1 DYIKDTD
8 AARVTAT
15 VTDDDPAFDASNIT
29 ADLTGLGGGPA
40 VNPDTYVAGVATWTT
55 MLTNVACTPAN
66 GTVTVTVTATDDLG
80 NTASDSDDITSD
92 NIAPAAIGDLAAAQ
106 VKSGNT
112 GNGTTDITLTFT
124 APGDAYETEVY
135 HAGYGD
141 YPEYDDGTGT
151 EPAAPSYP
159 PASPWA
165 VTGVTATGQT
175 DEPAARDFWYYV
187 VFTKDIAY
195 NVSAVSNKTTGTLNY
210 HLGDVSDGSSPGT
223 GDTYVNSVDFSLMG
237 SSYWKNHG
245 EAGYLNYCD
254 VGPTTDLSTD
264 KLPTTDNVIDFE
276 DLMMFAINFTTVSFT
291 GGDYPE
297 AMAGIE
303 RPALRLEWD
312 EQGEDRTDVIVARLL
327 LEGNSRAVKG
337 LHAEVLYEP
346 SGLELVGVTPGE
358 LLAGQGSPVFSENQD
373 VAGRVHFD
381 AAILGRNI
389 TIMGSGEVAAISF
402 RLVGGVSHL
411 PVLKVQTLRD
421 RKNRPMGRRIE
432 PEVVDESVPAP
443 STPGVLSLGSHPNPF
458 SGSTQIRLNLPSEV
472 RVSLSIYDVTGRL
485 VRTLADGVMTAGEHN
500 VEWNGRS
507 ASGGQVAAGVYVVRM
522 DVEGRRVTRKLF
534 VLP

>member
-1 DYIKDTD
+1 
-8 AARVTAT
+8 
-15 VTDDDPAFDASNIT
+15 
-29 ADLTGLGGGPA
+29 
-40 VNPDTYVAGVATWTT
+40 
-55 MLTNVACTPAN
+55 
-66 GTVTVTVTATDDLG
+66 
-80 NTASDSDDITSD
+80 
-92 NIAPAAIGDLAAAQ
+92 
-106 VKSGNT
+106 
-112 GNGTTDITLTFT
+112 
-124 APGDAYETEVY
+124 
-135 HAGYGD
+135 
-141 YPEYDDGTGT
+141 
-151 EPAAPSYP
+151 
-159 PASPWA
+159 
-165 VTGVTATGQT
+165 
-175 DEPAARDFWYYV
+175 
-187 VFTKDIAY
+187 
-195 NVSAVSNKTTGTLNY
+195 VSNKTKGTLNY

-297 AMAGIE
+297 GMPAIE
-303 RPALRLEWD
+303 RPRLRIAWD
-312 EQGEDRTDVIVARLL
+312 EHDNEQSDIRVAHLL

-389 TIMGSGEVAAISF
+389 TIMGSGEAAVIRF
-402 RLVGGVSHL
+402 RLTG
-411 PVLKVQTLRD
+411 PVERMPVMKAGALRD
-421 RKNRPMGRRIE
+421 RRNRAIRWDIDPG
-432 PEVVDESVPAP
+432 VVDEPMPES
-443 STPGVLSLGSHPNPF
+443 SSPGVLSLGSHPNPF
-458 SGSTQIRLNLPSEV
+458 SGSTQIRLNLPSEA
-472 RVSLSIYDVTGRL
+472 RVSLSVYDVTGRL

-500 VEWNGRS
+500 VNWNGKS
-507 ASGGQVAAGVYVVRM
+507 TGGEHVAAGVYVAIVR
-522 DVEGRRVTRKLF
+522 VEGHKLSRKLF

>member
-1 DYIKDTD
+1 
-8 AARVTAT
+8 
-15 VTDDDPAFDASNIT
+15 
-29 ADLTGLGGGPA
+29 
-40 VNPDTYVAGVATWTT
+40 
-55 MLTNVACTPAN
+55 
-66 GTVTVTVTATDDLG
+66 
-80 NTASDSDDITSD
+80 
-92 NIAPAAIGDLAAAQ
+92 
-106 VKSGNT
+106 
-112 GNGTTDITLTFT
+112 
-124 APGDAYETEVY
+124 
-135 HAGYGD
+135 
-141 YPEYDDGTGT
+141 
-151 EPAAPSYP
+151 
-159 PASPWA
+159 
-165 VTGVTATGQT
+165 
-175 DEPAARDFWYYV
+175 
-187 VFTKDIAY
+187 
-195 NVSAVSNKTTGTLNY
+195 
-210 HLGDVSDGSSPGT
+210 
-223 GDTYVNSVDFSLMG
+223 
-237 SSYWKNHG
+237 
-245 EAGYLNYCD
+245 
-254 VGPTTDLSTD
+254 
-264 KLPTTDNVIDFE
+264 
-276 DLMMFAINFTTVSFT
+276 MMFAINFTTVSFT

-297 AMAGIE
+297 GMPAIE
-303 RPALRLEWD
+303 RPRLRIAWD
-312 EQGEDRTDVIVARLL
+312 EQDNEQSDIRVAHLL